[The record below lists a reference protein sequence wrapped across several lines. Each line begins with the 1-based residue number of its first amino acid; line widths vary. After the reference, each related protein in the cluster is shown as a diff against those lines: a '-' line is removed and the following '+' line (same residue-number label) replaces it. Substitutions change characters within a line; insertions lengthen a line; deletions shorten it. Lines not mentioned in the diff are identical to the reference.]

1 MKDEPK
7 DEQKEVEELINY
19 WQVNRHAYCESG
31 SPRDRLAINDMCVLI
46 DAIESGYFERKQPSA
61 GVMSNKE
68 WIAERL
74 LQWIPKRVDAYK
86 MAEEICS
93 KLSPKPPAINWPE
106 HKDESKHFKYP
117 TRLQMTNQGFDYGF
131 NACLSACKEAVKQA
145 GLN

>member
-106 HKDESKHFKYP
+106 KLNDECTGHEDGICNCDFGYV
-117 TRLQMTNQGFDYGF
+117 NGW